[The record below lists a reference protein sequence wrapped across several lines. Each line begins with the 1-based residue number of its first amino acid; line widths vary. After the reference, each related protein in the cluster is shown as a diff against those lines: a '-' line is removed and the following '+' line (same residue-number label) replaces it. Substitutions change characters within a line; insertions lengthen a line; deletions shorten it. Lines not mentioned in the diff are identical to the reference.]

1 MTLSQTVFVPLPG
14 HEYAIEIGA
23 GLLSRLGSLVAPLG
37 LGRRILVITNPTVA
51 RWYLRP
57 VEESLAVAGFAVAK
71 AEVPDGEEYKSLAQ
85 AEVLYAEA
93 VAAGLDRSDAILAL
107 GGGVIGDLAGFV
119 AATYLRGIAFIQVP
133 TTLLAQIDSSIGGKV
148 AVNLPAGK
156 NLVGA
161 FHQPRLVVT
170 DPTTLRTLPEREL
183 RAGLVEM
190 LKHGLLQADYF
201 AWYEEHLPELLACDE
216 EALTEGIAA
225 SCRIKAAV
233 VLADEKER
241 GGPRTLLNLGHTVG
255 HALENVAGYG
265 VWRHGEAVGLGLI
278 VAGRL
283 SRRLGF
289 LGAEELQR
297 LEKAV
302 VATLG
307 PYLPRLTRD
316 QLDPLVAALFRDKK
330 TLGGRL
336 RFVLLR
342 RPGEAF
348 VAEGIEPSLVR
359 TELEGL
365 LEAEVTP

>member
-1 MTLSQTVFVPLPG
+1 MALPG
-14 HEYAIEIGA
+14 HEYNIEIGA
-23 GLLSRLGSLVAPLG
+23 GLLSHLGSLVAPLG
-37 LGRRILVITNPTVA
+37 LGRRIMVVTNPTVA
-51 RWYLRP
+51 RWYLTP
-57 VEESLAVAGFAVAK
+57 VVDSLMAAGFAVRK

-85 AEVLYAEA
+85 AEVLYHEA
-93 VAAGLDRSDAILAL
+93 VTAGLDRSDAILAL

-119 AATYLRGIAFIQVP
+119 AATYLRGIALLQVP

-190 LKHGLLQADYF
+190 LKHGVLAADYF
-201 AWYEEHLPELLACDE
+201 HWYERHLPALLACDE
-216 EALTEGIAA
+216 ETLTEGIAG

-233 VLADEKER
+233 VLTDERER
-241 GGPRTLLNLGHTVG
+241 GGPRTLLNLGHTLG

-289 LGAEELQR
+289 LDAEELER
-297 LEKAV
+297 LEKTVA
-302 VATLG
+302 ATLG
-307 PYLPRLTRD
+307 PHLPRLRRE
-316 QLDPLVAALFRDKK
+316 QIDPLLAALFRDKK
-330 TLGGRL
+330 TLAGRL
-336 RFVLLR
+336 RFVLL
-342 RPGEAF
+342 GGIGQAF

-359 TELEGL
+359 AELEGL
-365 LEAEVTP
+365 LETEVTP